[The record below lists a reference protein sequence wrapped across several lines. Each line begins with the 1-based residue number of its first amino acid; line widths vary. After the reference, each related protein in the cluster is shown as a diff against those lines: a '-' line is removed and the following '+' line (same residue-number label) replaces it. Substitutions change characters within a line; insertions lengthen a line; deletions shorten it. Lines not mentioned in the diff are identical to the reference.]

1 MKFLNEFAKMKSEF
15 KAAEKANT
23 IRRKQHNLRFEQLQK
38 ESEAQSSRVEQ
49 RFQFIR
55 NK

>member
-15 KAAEKANT
+15 KAAEKTNT
-23 IRRKQHNLRFEQLQK
+23 IRKQQHNLRFEQLQK
-38 ESEAQSSRVEQ
+38 ESEVQSSRINQ
-49 RFQFIR
+49 RLQYLR